1 MRELKIIGHRGARG
15 LAPENTI
22 TSLLK
27 ALEYRVDMIEFDV
40 RVSKDGVAVLH
51 HNRTLQDASGNKLGI
66 EQHTYGELKEHKTD
80 LTTLDDALKT
90 ISGKTLLYIEVKRNV
105 PIKPIVQ
112 TLKNYKH
119 EFFLTSKSQK
129 TLLELHH
136 ALPNVPK
143 IVTEPWSGIRAIY
156 RAEQLG
162 TKTLSMN
169 QLFLWSGF
177 IATMKHRGYE
187 LYTYTLNDPQKAKR
201 WAKYGLSGLVTDF
214 PDRFTK
220 L

>member
-27 ALEYRVDMIEFDV
+27 ALEYKVDMIEIDV
-40 RVSKDGVAVLH
+40 RVSKDGVAILH
-51 HNRTLQDASGNKLGI
+51 HNGTLQDESSNKLQI
-66 EQHTYGELKEHKTD
+66 DKYNYEKLKDHKKD
-80 LTTLDDALKT
+80 LATLDEALKA
-90 ISGKTLLYIEVKRNV
+90 INGKVLLYIEVKGDV
-105 PIKPIVQ
+105 SIKSIVQ

-119 EFFLTSKSQK
+119 EFLLTSKSQK

-143 IVTEPWSGIRAIY
+143 IVTEPWSGLRAVH
-156 RAEQLG
+156 RAKQLG

-177 IATMKHRGYE
+177 IATMERSGYE
-187 LYTYTLNDPQKAKR
+187 LYAYTLNDPQKAKR

-214 PDRFTK
+214 PDRFAK
-220 L
+220 P

>member
-27 ALEYRVDMIEFDV
+27 ALEYKVDMIEIDV
-40 RVSKDGVAVLH
+40 RVSKDGVAILH
-51 HNRTLQDASGNKLGI
+51 HNGTLQDESSNKLQI
-66 EQHTYGELKEHKTD
+66 DKYNYEKLKDHKKD
-80 LTTLDDALKT
+80 LATLDEALKA
-90 ISGKTLLYIEVKRNV
+90 INGKVLLYIEVKGDV
-105 PIKPIVQ
+105 SIKSIVQ

-119 EFFLTSKSQK
+119 EFLLTSKSQK

-136 ALPNVPK
+136 ALPNVLK
-143 IVTEPWSGIRAIY
+143 IVTEPWSGLRAVH
-156 RAEQLG
+156 RAKQLG

-177 IATMKHRGYE
+177 IATMERSGYE
-187 LYTYTLNDPQKAKR
+187 LYAYTLNDPQKAKR

-214 PDRFTK
+214 PDRFAK
-220 L
+220 P

>member
-27 ALEYRVDMIEFDV
+27 ALEYKVDMIEIDV
-40 RVSKDGVAVLH
+40 RVSKDGVAILH
-51 HNRTLQDASGNKLGI
+51 HNGTLQDESSNKLQI
-66 EQHTYGELKEHKTD
+66 DKYNYEKLKDHKKD
-80 LTTLDDALKT
+80 LATLDEALKA
-90 ISGKTLLYIEVKRNV
+90 INGKVLLYIEVKGDV
-105 PIKPIVQ
+105 SIKSIVQ

-119 EFFLTSKSQK
+119 EFLLTSKSQK

-143 IVTEPWSGIRAIY
+143 IVTEPWSGLRAVH
-156 RAEQLG
+156 RAKQLG

-177 IATMKHRGYE
+177 IAATKHRGYE
-187 LYTYTLNDPQKAKR
+187 LYAYTLNDLKKAKH
-201 WAKYGLSGLVTDF
+201 WVNYGLSGVVTDF

>member
-1 MRELKIIGHRGARG
+1 MLIIGHRGARG

-27 ALEYRVDMIEFDV
+27 ALEYKVDMIEIDV

-51 HNRTLQDASGNKLGI
+51 HNRTLQDESDNKLHI
-66 EQHTYGELKEHKTD
+66 DKYNYEKLKNHKKD
-80 LTTLDDALKT
+80 LATLDEALKA
-90 ISGKTLLYIEVKRNV
+90 INRKIPLYIEVKGDV
-105 PIKPIVQ
+105 PFKPIVQ
-112 TLKNYKH
+112 ILKNYKH
-119 EFFLTSKSQK
+119 KFFLASKIQK

-143 IVTEPWSGIRAIY
+143 IVTEPWSGIRAVY
-156 RAEQLG
+156 RAKQLG

-187 LYTYTLNDPQKAKR
+187 LYAYTLNDPVKAKR
-201 WAKYGLSGLVTDF
+201 WAKYGLSGVVTDF
-214 PDRFTK
+214 PDRFAK
-220 L
+220 P

>member
-27 ALEYRVDMIEFDV
+27 ALEYKVDMIEFDI

-51 HNRTLQDASGNKLGI
+51 HNRTLQDASGNRLGI
-66 EQHTYGELKEHKTD
+66 EQHTYEELKEHKTD
-80 LTTLDDALKT
+80 LATLDDALKT
-90 ISGKTLLYIEVKRNV
+90 IGGKTLLCIEVKRNV
-105 PIKPIVQ
+105 PIKPVVQ

-119 EFFLTSKSQK
+119 KFFLASKSQK

-143 IVTEPWSGIRAIY
+143 IVTEPWSGLRAVH
-156 RAEQLG
+156 RAKQLG

-177 IATMKHRGYE
+177 IAATKHRGYE
-187 LYTYTLNDPQKAKR
+187 LYAYTLNDLKKAKH
-201 WAKYGLSGLVTDF
+201 WVNYGLSGVVTDF

>member
-1 MRELKIIGHRGARG
+1 MKDLKIIGHRGARG

-22 TSLLK
+22 TGLLK
-27 ALEYRVDMIEFDV
+27 ALEYKVDMIEFDV

-119 EFFLTSKSQK
+119 KFFLASKSQK

>member
-27 ALEYRVDMIEFDV
+27 ALEYKVDMVEFDV
-40 RVSKDGVAVLH
+40 RVSKDGVAILH
-51 HNRTLQDASGNKLGI
+51 HNRALQDESGDKLHI
-66 EQHTYGELKEHKTD
+66 DKCSYGELKDHKKD
-80 LTTLDDALKT
+80 LTTLDEALKA
-90 ISGKTLLYIEVKRNV
+90 INGKVPPYIEVKRNV

-119 EFFLTSKSQK
+119 KFFLASKSQK

-143 IVTEPWSGIRAIY
+143 IVTEPWSGLRAVY

-177 IATMKHRGYE
+177 IAATKHRGYE
-187 LYTYTLNDPQKAKR
+187 LYAYTLNDPQKVKH
-201 WAKYGLSGLVTDF
+201 WVKYGLSGVVTDF
-214 PDRFTK
+214 PDRFAKT
-220 L
+220 